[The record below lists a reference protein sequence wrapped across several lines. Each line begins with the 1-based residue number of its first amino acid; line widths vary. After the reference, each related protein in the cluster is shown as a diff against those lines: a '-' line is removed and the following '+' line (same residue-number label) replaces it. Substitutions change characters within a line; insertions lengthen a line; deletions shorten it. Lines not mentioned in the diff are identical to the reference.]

1 MLLRN
6 QDEEHHTDNDDDDI
20 EQAAGAAAAAAAT
33 AISGARL
40 SFEKLAAAN
49 SDKTNSG
56 SFLDAYQ
63 PPSSKRPSLVPTDN
77 SHEDDYKERLD
88 EVMVDEKTD
97 DSLSSASSEDE
108 MDMDDRLAIQYYDC
122 YSKGNRD
129 WCQEY
134 RVHGPEC
141 RKCRQRGNCSFP
153 CSNEPKYQCKLC
165 GLWSH
170 HESQCP
176 DQVPLEYRK
185 NWNITCIYCSNSVSS
200 LILRT
205 ILKVQ
210 LESLRPELP
219 RSLASIPSD
228 NKLDLCRL

>member
-1 MLLRN
+1 MK
-6 QDEEHHTDNDDDDI
+6 QDEEHHTDNDDDDDDGG
-20 EQAAGAAAAAAAT
+20 QDKAQVT
-33 AISGARL
+33 SGGPRL
-40 SFEKLAAAN
+40 SFGKLAAI
-49 SDKTNSG
+49 SCEKTSG
-56 SFLDAYQ
+56 FLDAYQ

-77 SHEDDYKERLD
+77 SHEDDKERLE
-88 EVMVDEKTD
+88 EVVDMDEKTD
-97 DSLSSASSEDE
+97 DSLSSQSEGE

-153 CSNEPKYQCKLC
+153 CLNEAKYQCKLC

-170 HESQCP
+170 RESQCP

-185 NWNITCIYCSNSVSS
+185 NWGITCIYCSNSVSFF
-200 LILRT
+200 I
-205 ILKVQ
+205 K
-210 LESLRPELP
+210 
-219 RSLASIPSD
+219 
-228 NKLDLCRL
+228 